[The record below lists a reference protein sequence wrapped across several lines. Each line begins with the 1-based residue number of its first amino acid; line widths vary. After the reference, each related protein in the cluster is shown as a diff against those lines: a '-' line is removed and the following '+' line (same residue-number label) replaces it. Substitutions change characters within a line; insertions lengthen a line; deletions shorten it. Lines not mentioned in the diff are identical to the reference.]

1 MNKEYRIKIG
11 RLYVRYIDTNCYC
24 GNSSFIEELNLT
36 CCKDEADTF
45 TEENIENVAKILEYV
60 LSTEVVIEED

>member
-24 GNSSFIEELNLT
+24 GNSSFIEELKLT
-36 CCKDEADTF
+36 CDKEEADTYY
-45 TEENIENVAKILEYV
+45 EEDIENVAKIIEDV
-60 LSTEVVIEED
+60 LSTEVIIEED